1 MDAQTHICTGS
12 KFGCTCPPPSVRSLT
27 LKCHGVTQGP
37 HTTDEAHRVHHFAS
51 SPHPYHPRHA
61 SQGVSGTVDKVHAN
75 PTSNPTKLYR
85 SQRPLTRWNHVIRPR
100 ITQNHGKMH
109 GIEVETDWNTLN
121 PNPNPPVPSVPACTT
136 LESVYRPCTEGHGV
150 FTLSTVTLTRTT
162 TPTHPSLRTVTLT
175 FTLRQATLRQS
186 PLTVRAMCS

>member
-1 MDAQTHICTGS
+1 MKPIASIILRHPPTPTTPDMHHKAFLEQLT
-12 KFGCTCPPPSVRSLT
+12 KFMLT
-27 LKCHGVTQGP
+27 LPLTP
-37 HTTDEAHRVHHFAS
+37 LNRNPTR
-51 SPHPYHPRHA
+51 SP
-61 SQGVSGTVDKVHAN
+61 N